1 MAFPTSP
8 SNNQVHKEGNR
19 AFVYDSTL
27 GVWDQVRETDRTEN
41 KILSGEIGSGVTFP
55 AGHVLQVKHSYSSAS
70 NVAVSATGT
79 LAAKGNSYYTFTWG
93 TEIITTVANS
103 LIYLTAQIGNAHS
116 AAGNPQVNLGI
127 SRYKAGI
134 EEALVGTTATTGAT
148 GGGIGYTTGGPTY
161 GMTRSTSMDQE
172 RTMHMS
178 FLDKPLDPSATVLKY
193 YLIAYVTNTTSNI
206 GANSINSL
214 TAMEIMP

>member
-1 MAFPTSP
+1 MAFPTS
-8 SNNQVHKEGNR
+8 SLTNNQVHKEGNR
-19 AFVYDSTL
+19 AFVYDSAL
-27 GVWDQVRETDRTEN
+27 GVWDQVRETDITDGKN
-41 KILSGEIGSGVTFP
+41 LYGEIDRVTYP

-70 NVAVSATGT
+70 LIAVSATGT
-79 LAAKGNSYYTFTWG
+79 LAAKGNAYYTFTWG

-134 EEALVGTTATTGAT
+134 EEALVGATATTGAT

-161 GMTRSTSMDQE
+161 GMTRSTSMDAE

-178 FLDKPLDPSATVLKY
+178 FLDKPLDPSGTVLKY